1 MNRPCGSLWRVRPE
15 ARAIKSQGDA
25 GLPRQENAPLLRR
38 VFDAKGPR
46 PRDCLIARAREG
58 GFSLS
63 DLAPSRRAE
72 LCVFRRAASGFL
84 PRLAPY
90 AALPGLRCLVCR
102 LRRGMALLVSRAPP
116 LTSLCRSRVAA
127 SFTDSTYTL
136 NHIIRCRLN
145 SWIRLALQNER
156 RVEFSAIVHAPD

>member
-1 MNRPCGSLWRVRPE
+1 MNRPCGSVWRARPE

-25 GLPRQENAPLLRR
+25 GLPRQENAPLVRR

-72 LCVFRRAASGFL
+72 LCVFRRAASGLL

-90 AALPGLRCLVCR
+90 AALPRASVFSLSPPKRNGFARFE
-102 LRRGMALLVSRAPP
+102 GAPSHFALPLAGSRKLHGQHLHAQSHH
-116 LTSLCRSRVAA
+116 SLPAEQLDPTGS
-127 SFTDSTYTL
+127 S
-136 NHIIRCRLN
+136 
-145 SWIRLALQNER
+145 ER
-156 RVEFSAIVHAPD
+156 MTGGV